1 MTVAGPGEYL
11 YRDKKLGDTE
21 AIAVATAPDVFMPT
35 STTTL
40 LLRAARRDLV
50 PSPAP
55 PRSVLDL
62 GCGCGIVAVVLAKY
76 LAPGTAI
83 HASDISPAAVRLT
96 QDNARRHG
104 AAIDCRGGSLFVPWG
119 DQRFDLIADDVAG
132 VAEPLDRLSGWYPDA
147 VPSGAGPDGTRWIL
161 DVLDQA
167 VDHLTPGGQL
177 LFPVISLSREAA
189 ILERAARRFATVV
202 LVEEQWYPVN
212 EELLARGPLLDE
224 LSRAGRIR
232 VEQRGSRLCWATQIY
247 RAQAR

>member
-1 MTVAGPGEYL
+1 MTAAGSAEYA

-21 AIAVATAPDVFMPT
+21 AIVVATAPDVFLPT
-35 STTTL
+35 STTTV
-40 LLRAARRDLV
+40 LLRAARRGIG
-50 PSPAP
+50 PP

-62 GCGCGIVAVVLAKY
+62 GCGCGIVAVVLAKH

-96 QDNARRHG
+96 RDNAQRHG
-104 AAIDCRGGSLFVPWG
+104 VAIECRDGSLFEPWG
-119 DQRFDLIADDVAG
+119 DRRFDLIADDVAG
-132 VAEPLDRLSGWYPDA
+132 VAEPLDRLSGWYPEA

-177 LFPVISLSREAA
+177 LFPVISLSREAE
-189 ILERAARRFATVV
+189 ILERAARRFASVV
-202 LVEEQWYPVN
+202 LVEEQWYPAN
-212 EELLARGPLLDE
+212 EQLLAHGPLLDE

>member
-21 AIAVATAPDVFMPT
+21 AIVVATAPDVFMPT

-40 LLRAARRDLV
+40 LLRAARRGV
-50 PSPAP
+50 GPP

-96 QDNARRHG
+96 RDNAQRHRV
-104 AAIDCRGGSLFVPWG
+104 AIDCRSGSLFEAWG

-161 DVLDQA
+161 AVLDQA
-167 VDHLTPGGQL
+167 VDHLRPGGQL
-177 LFPVISLSREAA
+177 LFPVITLSRETE

-202 LVEEQWYPVN
+202 LVEEQWYPLN

>member
-11 YRDKKLGDTE
+11 YRDKKLGDAE
-21 AIAVATAPDVFMPT
+21 AIVVATAPDVFMPT
-35 STTTL
+35 STTVL
-40 LLRAARRDLV
+40 LLRAARRGFG
-50 PSPAP
+50 PP

-96 QDNARRHG
+96 QSNARRHG
-104 AAIDCRGGSLFVPWG
+104 AAIDCRSGSLFEPWG

-161 DVLDQA
+161 DVLDQT

-202 LVEEQWYPVN
+202 QVEEQWYPLN
-212 EELLARGPLLDE
+212 EELLARSPLLDE

>member
-1 MTVAGPGEYL
+1 MTAAGSAEYV

-21 AIAVATAPDVFMPT
+21 AIVVATAPDVFLPT

-40 LLRAARRDLV
+40 LLRAARRDL
-50 PSPAP
+50 PSP

-96 QDNARRHG
+96 RENAQRHG
-104 AAIDCRGGSLFVPWG
+104 VAIDCRDGSLFEPWG
-119 DQRFDLIADDVAG
+119 DERFDLVADDVAG
-132 VAEPLDRLSGWYPDA
+132 VAEPLDRLSGWYPEA

-161 DVLDQA
+161 EVLDQA
-167 VDHLTPGGQL
+167 VDRLTPGGQL
-177 LFPVISLSREAA
+177 LFPVISLSREAE

-202 LVEEQWYPVN
+202 LVEEQWYPAN
-212 EELLARGPLLDE
+212 EQLLAHGPLLDE

>member
-1 MTVAGPGEYL
+1 M
-11 YRDKKLGDTE
+11 
-21 AIAVATAPDVFMPT
+21 
-35 STTTL
+35 
-40 LLRAARRDLV
+40 
-50 PSPAP
+50 
-55 PRSVLDL
+55 
-62 GCGCGIVAVVLAKY
+62 VLAKY

-96 QDNARRHG
+96 QSNARRHG
-104 AAIDCRGGSLFVPWG
+104 AAIDCRSGSLFEPWG

-132 VAEPLDRLSGWYPDA
+132 VTEPLDRLSGWYPDA

-202 LVEEQWYPVN
+202 QVEEQWYPLN
-212 EELLARGPLLDE
+212 EELLARSPLLDE